1 MIERMKNEYSC
12 EGEKTRIEIP
22 RTGRITLPINSPI
35 LVMYRKENTQKAR
48 KTRDSSGSHLFT

>member
-35 LVMYRKENTQKAR
+35 LVMYRKENTQNHFL
-48 KTRDSSGSHLFT
+48 SGIRILKSC